1 MRVLITLFLA
11 ASALS
16 AAELDVTRVVLYKHG
31 IGFFER
37 AGQVSASDPA
47 ILQFQASEMDDVLKS
62 LTIEQRGGD
71 GVSSVRYDSSDPL
84 AKRLEV
90 FPFRIGEHVSLPD
103 LLDQFKGAEIE
114 LAMSSGTIRG
124 TIISARRIVG
134 GENNSIEVQ
143 QLVLLTGTGVRTVD
157 PAAASQISFVD
168 PQIQT
173 QFAEYLAILSRSRNT
188 DRRSLTIESQ
198 GGASSIIA
206 SYITPTPIWKSSY
219 RLVFGTTGEPLLEGW
234 AIVDNT
240 SGEDWENV
248 RLSLV
253 SGLPVSFISSLY
265 APRYLQRPVIQL
277 AQDRAW
283 RPTVHGGAI
292 EGNAQGAGQ
301 NAEAV
306 GGFAG
311 GRLDAVAKLSANAP
325 MPASESMAYRQ
336 RVGGSREMMLADQ
349 EVRREMSSTVAAQ
362 AVKADLGDLFEYAI
376 DKPVTI
382 RKSESA
388 MLPFFRERVS
398 ARRLFIYDES
408 NGSQHP
414 LTAAEITNDSGA
426 TLDGGA
432 ITVYDAGAYA
442 GEALVE
448 TIKAGDKRFISYA
461 VDLGTRIT
469 TAYDTTSKLQREF
482 HVSRGV
488 LTAKNAQRETKTF
501 TILNVDPE
509 AKTVIIEHPV
519 RQGYKLVDMTAT
531 ETTAD
536 KYRFE
541 VAVAANAT
549 VKHAIVEEFVYD
561 QTIGIT
567 NLSYDQIMV
576 WVRNKDLSEAG
587 RAQLERIANLKRQ
600 IGDNQQEQQRVDVRV
615 NEFSQDENRL
625 RNNINTLRNVAGQQD
640 KVGEYSE
647 QLAGLGGRVVAL
659 RDQQAQLRQQADTMQ
674 RELNDLVETLEF

>member
-1 MRVLITLFLA
+1 MRVLITIFLA
-11 ASALS
+11 ASAMS

-31 IGFFER
+31 VGFFER
-37 AGQVSASDPA
+37 AGQVTANDPA
-47 ILQFQASEMDDVLKS
+47 VLQFQASEMDDVLKS
-62 LTIEQRGGD
+62 LTIEQRGGE

-103 LLDQFKGAEIE
+103 LLDQFKGAEVE
-114 LAMSSGTIRG
+114 LAMSSGPVRG

-134 GENNSIEVQ
+134 GENDSIEVQ
-143 QLVLLTGTGVRTVD
+143 QLVLLTSTGIRTVD
-157 PAAASQISFVD
+157 PAAATQIAFVD
-168 PQIQT
+168 PQIQA
-173 QFAEYLAILSRSRNT
+173 QFNEYLAILSRSRNT
-188 DRRSLTIESQ
+188 DRRSLTIQSQ

-219 RLVFGTTGEPLLEGW
+219 RLVFGSTAEPLLEGW

-265 APRYLQRPVIQL
+265 APRYLQRPVVQL

-283 RPTVHGGAI
+283 TPIVHGGAI
-292 EGNAQGAGQ
+292 DAMEQEAAQVANGPFGGFGGGL
-301 NAEAV
+301 AEAK
-306 GGFAG
+306 A
-311 GRLDAVAKLSANAP
+311 AAPSA
-325 MPASESMAYRQ
+325 PASPLAYRQ
-336 RVGGSREMMLADQ
+336 SVAERDMGFAVADEMRRNELA
-349 EVRREMSSTVAAQ
+349 STVAAQ

-388 MLPFFRERVS
+388 MLPFFREQVA
-398 ARRLFIYDES
+398 ARRLFIYDEA

-414 LTAAEITNDSGA
+414 LTAAEITNNSGA

-432 ITVYDAGAYA
+432 ITVYDDGAYA

-448 TIKAGDKRFISYA
+448 TVKEGDKRLISYA

-469 TAYDTTSKLQREF
+469 TAFDSESKFQREIHF
-482 HVSRGV
+482 SRGV
-488 LTAKNAQRETKTF
+488 LTVKNAQLETKTF
-501 TILNVDPE
+501 TIRNVDPE
-509 AKTVIIEHPV
+509 AKTIIIEHAV
-519 RQGYKLVDMTAT
+519 RPGYKLAGMTAK

-541 VAVAANAT
+541 VAAAADST
-549 VKHAIVEEFVYD
+549 SKFAIVEEMVYD
-561 QTIGIT
+561 QTIGIS
-567 NLSYDQIMV
+567 NLTYDEIMV
-576 WVRNKDLSEAG
+576 WVRNKDLDEAG

-600 IGDNQQEQQRVDVRV
+600 IADNQLEQQRVDERV

-625 RNNINTLRNVAGQQD
+625 RNNINTLRNVSGQEQ

-647 QLAGLGGRVVAL
+647 QLADLGVRLVAL
-659 RDQQAQLRQQADTMQ
+659 RDQQAQLRQQADTLTRQ
-674 RELNDLVETLEF
+674 LNDLVETLEF

>member
-114 LAMSSGTIRG
+114 LAMSSGAIRG

>member
-1 MRVLITLFLA
+1 MRVLITIFLA
-11 ASALS
+11 ASAMS

-31 IGFFER
+31 VGFFER
-37 AGQVSASDPA
+37 AGQVTANDPA

-62 LTIEQRGGD
+62 LTIEQRGGE

-103 LLDQFKGAEIE
+103 LLDQFKGAEVE
-114 LAMSSGTIRG
+114 LTMSSGPIRG

-134 GENNSIEVQ
+134 GENNSLEVQ
-143 QLVLLTGTGVRTVD
+143 QLVLLTSTGIRTVD
-157 PAAASQISFVD
+157 PAAATQISFVD
-168 PQIQT
+168 PQIQA
-173 QFAEYLAILSRSRNT
+173 QFNEYLAILSRSRNT

-198 GGASSIIA
+198 GGASSVIA

-219 RLVFGTTGEPLLEGW
+219 RLVFGSAAQPLLEGW

-283 RPTVHGGAI
+283 TPIVHGGAI
-292 EGNAQGAGQ
+292 EALEEQAAQAGNAGG
-301 NAEAV
+301 V
-306 GGFAG
+306 GFG
-311 GRLDAVAKLSANAP
+311 GRADMAKAAAP
-325 MPASESMAYRQ
+325 PAPSLAYRQ
-336 RVGGSREMMLADQ
+336 SVAERDVAANFSDEMR
-349 EVRREMSSTVAAQ
+349 RREMASTVAAQ
-362 AVKADLGDLFEYAI
+362 AVNADLGDLFEYAI

-388 MLPFFRERVS
+388 MLPFFREPVD
-398 ARRLFIYDES
+398 ARRLFIYDDG

-414 LTAAEITNDSGA
+414 LTAAEITNNSGA

-448 TIKAGDKRFISYA
+448 TIKQGDKRLISYA

-469 TAYDTTSKLQREF
+469 TAFDSESKYQREIHF
-482 HVSRGV
+482 RRGI
-488 LTAKNAQRETKTF
+488 LTVKNAQLETKTF
-501 TILNVDPE
+501 TIRNVDPE
-509 AKTVIIEHPV
+509 AKTIIIEHPV
-519 RQGYKLVDMTAT
+519 RQGYKLVGMTAK

-541 VAVAANAT
+541 VAAAANST
-549 VKHAIVEEFVYD
+549 SKFAIVEEMVYD
-561 QTIGIT
+561 EAIGVT
-567 NLSYDQIMV
+567 NLSYEEIMV
-576 WVRNKDLSEAG
+576 WVRNKELDEAG
-587 RAQLERIANLKRQ
+587 RTQLERIAELKRQ
-600 IGDNQQEQQRVDVRV
+600 ISDNQLEQQRADERV

-625 RNNINTLRNVAGQQD
+625 RNNINTLRGVSGQEQ

-647 QLAGLGGRVVAL
+647 QLADLGVRLVAL
-659 RDQQAQLRQQADTMQ
+659 RDQQVQLRQQGDTLTRQ
-674 RELNDLVETLEF
+674 LNDLVETLEF

>member
-31 IGFFER
+31 VGFFER
-37 AGQVSASDPA
+37 AGQVSQNDPA
-47 ILQFQASEMDDVLKS
+47 VLQFQASEMDDVLKS

-71 GVSSVRYDSSDPL
+71 GVSAVRYDSSDPL
-84 AKRLEV
+84 SKRLEV
-90 FPFRIGEHVSLPD
+90 FPFRIDSHISLPD
-103 LLDQFKGAEIE
+103 LLDQFQGAEIE
-114 LAMSSGTIRG
+114 LAMSAGPLTG

-134 GENNSIEVQ
+134 GENNSIEAQ
-143 QLVLLTGTGVRTVD
+143 QLVLSTAGGLRTVD
-157 PAAASQISFVD
+157 PAAASQIRFTS
-168 PQIQT
+168 PQIQA
-173 QFAEYLAILSRSRNT
+173 QFTEYLGILSRSRNT
-188 DRRSLTIESQ
+188 DRRTLTIESQ
-198 GGASSIIA
+198 GGVSSIAA
-206 SYITPTPIWKSSY
+206 SYIAPTPIWKSSY
-219 RLVFGTTGEPLLEGW
+219 RLVFGTTGQPLLEGW

-253 SGLPVSFISSLY
+253 SGLPVSFITSLY

-292 EGNAQGAGQ
+292 EGDEQGAGQ
-301 NAEAV
+301 L
-306 GGFAG
+306 AG
-311 GRLDAVAKLSANAP
+311 GMLGGSRPAAP
-325 MPASESMAYRQ
+325 PPAPLADMAYRQ
-336 RVGGSREMMLADQ
+336 S
-349 EVRREMSSTVAAQ
+349 VRAEAKAMAENSAFEARNDMSSTVAAQ

-376 DKPVTI
+376 DTPVTI

-388 MLPFFRERVS
+388 MLPFFRERVA
-398 ARRLFIYDES
+398 ARRIFIYDES

-414 LTAAEITNDSGA
+414 LTAAEITNASGA

-448 TIKAGDKRFISYA
+448 TIKDGDKRLISYA

-469 TAYDTTSKLQREF
+469 TSFDSESKLQRELHF
-482 HVSRGV
+482 NRGV
-488 LTAKNAQRETKTF
+488 LLTKTAQRETKTF
-501 TILNVDPE
+501 TIRNVDTE
-509 AKTVIIEHPV
+509 AKTIIIEHPV
-519 RQGYKLVDMTAT
+519 RPGYKLVDMRPA

-536 KYRFE
+536 HYRFE
-541 VAVAANAT
+541 VAAAAAST
-549 VKHAIVEEFVYD
+549 ARFAIVEESVYD
-561 QTIGIT
+561 QTIGIS

-576 WVRNKDLSEAG
+576 WVRNKDLDEAG

-600 IGDNQQEQQRVDVRV
+600 IDDNQREQQRVDQRV
-615 NEFSQDENRL
+615 NEFDQDQNRL
-625 RNNINTLRNVAGQQD
+625 RNNINTLRNVAGQQE
-640 KVGEYSE
+640 KVMEYSE
-647 QLAGLGGRVVAL
+647 QLAALDGRLVAL
-659 RDQQAQLRQQADTMQ
+659 RDQQAELRQQSDTLQ
-674 RELNDLVETLEF
+674 QQLNELIETLEF

>member
-1 MRVLITLFLA
+1 MRVLITIFLA
-11 ASALS
+11 ATAVS

-31 IGFFER
+31 VGFFER
-37 AGQVSASDPA
+37 AGQVSANDPA
-47 ILQFQASEMDDVLKS
+47 VLQFQASEMDDVLKS

-114 LAMSSGTIRG
+114 LAMSSGAVRG

-143 QLVLLTGTGVRTVD
+143 QLVLLTPTGVRTVD

-173 QFAEYLAILSRSRNT
+173 QFSEYLAILSRSRNT
-188 DRRSLTIESQ
+188 DRRALTIESQ

-240 SGEDWENV
+240 SGDDWENV

-253 SGLPVSFISSLY
+253 SGLPVSFITSLY

-283 RPTVHGGAI
+283 APIVHGGAI
-292 EGNAQGAGQ
+292 EGAAQDAGQ
-301 NAEAV
+301 LAEA
-306 GGFAG
+306 FG
-311 GRLDAVAKLSANAP
+311 GRADMAKAAAAP
-325 MPASESMAYRQ
+325 APASLAYRQ
-336 RVGGSREMMLADQ
+336 SVMQERDMAANASDELRRNEMT
-349 EVRREMSSTVAAQ
+349 STIAAQ

-388 MLPFFRERVS
+388 MLPFFRERVN

-414 LTAAEITNDSGA
+414 LTAAEITNGSGA

-448 TIKAGDKRFISYA
+448 TIKDGDKRLISYA

-469 TAYDTTSKLQREF
+469 TAFDSESKLQSEF

-501 TILNVDPE
+501 TIRNVDPE
-509 AKTVIIEHPV
+509 AKTIIIEHPV
-519 RQGYKLVDMTAT
+519 RPGYKLVGMTAK

-541 VAVAANAT
+541 VAAAADST
-549 VKHAIVEEFVYD
+549 AKFVLVEEMVYD
-561 QTIGIT
+561 ERIGIS
-567 NLSYDQIMV
+567 NLDYEQIMV

-587 RAQLERIANLKRQ
+587 RAQLQRIADLKRQ
-600 IGDNQQEQQRVDVRV
+600 IGDNQLEQQRADQRV
-615 NEFSQDENRL
+615 NEFDQDQNRL

-647 QLAGLGGRVVAL
+647 QLAALEVRLVAL
-659 RDQQAQLRQQADTMQ
+659 RDQQAQLRQQADTLQ
-674 RELNDLVETLEF
+674 QQLNDVVETLEF

>member
-1 MRVLITLFLA
+1 MRVLITMFLA
-11 ASALS
+11 VSAMS

-37 AGQVSASDPA
+37 AGQVSANDPA

-62 LTIEQRGGD
+62 LTIEQRGGE

-114 LAMSSGTIRG
+114 LAMSSGPVRG

-173 QFAEYLAILSRSRNT
+173 QFTEYLAILSRSRNT
-188 DRRSLTIESQ
+188 DRRALTIESQ

-219 RLVFGTTGEPLLEGW
+219 RLVFGTSGQPMLEGW

-265 APRYLQRPVIQL
+265 APRYLQRPVVQL

-283 RPTVHGGAI
+283 TPIVHGGAI
-292 EGNAQGAGQ
+292 EGNEQEAAQVANGPFGQ
-301 NAEAV
+301 L
-306 GGFAG
+306 AG
-311 GRLDAVAKLSANAP
+311 GRPAAP
-325 MPASESMAYRQ
+325 PAPAMAELAYRQ
-336 RVGGSREMMLADQ
+336 NVAQSKAMSADASLEM
-349 EVRREMSSTVAAQ
+349 RRNEMSSTVAAQ

-388 MLPFFRERVS
+388 MLPFFRERVN

-414 LTAAEITNDSGA
+414 LTAAEITNSSGA

-448 TIKAGDKRFISYA
+448 TIKDGDKRLISYA

-469 TAYDTTSKLQREF
+469 TAFDSESKFQREF

-501 TILNVDPE
+501 TIRNVDPE
-509 AKTVIIEHPV
+509 AKTIIIEHPV
-519 RQGYKLVDMTAT
+519 RPGYKLVGMTAT

-541 VAVAANAT
+541 VAAAADST
-549 VKHAIVEEFVYD
+549 SKFAIVEEMVYD
-561 QTIGIT
+561 QTIGIS
-567 NLSYDQIMV
+567 NLDYEQIMV

-587 RAQLERIANLKRQ
+587 RAQLQRIADLKRQ
-600 IGDNQQEQQRVDVRV
+600 IGDNQLEQQRVDERV

-647 QLAGLGGRVVAL
+647 QLAALEGRLVAL
-659 RDQQAQLRQQADTMQ
+659 RDQQAQLRQQADALQ
-674 RELNDLVETLEF
+674 RQLNDLVETLEF